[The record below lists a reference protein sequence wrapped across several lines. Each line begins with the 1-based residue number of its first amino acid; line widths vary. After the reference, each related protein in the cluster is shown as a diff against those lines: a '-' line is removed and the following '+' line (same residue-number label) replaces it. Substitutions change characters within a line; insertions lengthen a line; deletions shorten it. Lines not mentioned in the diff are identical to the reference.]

1 LFWLKA
7 IARFDRETGEMAI
20 ADLGE
25 NCYPSEPILVP
36 GKDDPEQGWL
46 LTVVFDGNTNSSE
59 VRIYQSDRLGEPPVC
74 RLALPSVIP
83 PSFHGTWKNS

>member
-1 LFWLKA
+1 
-7 IARFDRETGEMAI
+7 MAI

-36 GKDDPEQGWL
+36 SQDHPEQGWI
-46 LTVVFDGNTNSSE
+46 LTVVYDGNTDQSE
-59 VRIYQSDRLGEPPVC
+59 VRIYHSDRLADKPIC

-83 PSFHGTWKNS
+83 PGFHGTWHQN